1 MNNSVVFAGLPRSG
15 ITLLASMINKDKDI
29 YVTTTSPFVEL
40 LWRNYSLW
48 SGDDYAG
55 ELDTDNMRKLKIP
68 FLQGLTELYY
78 SQLTSKPVVID
89 KARAWQKINNIE
101 MYHDIFGVLPKIIC
115 PVRRVVDIITSWKVL
130 YEKNNEQWNYEDLK
144 SNRFETWYYDL
155 KESYTKYPECFLLV
169 DYDNLVDDPYEVMN
183 QVYDFIDKEQP
194 EQNFEVIE
202 ATELEG
208 NHGVQGL
215 HTLRNKLVRSD
226 DNAEDILTK
235 DEFMKF
241 SNWGFW
247 KERTYINSNTINTC
261 MNTLPEEC
269 FL

>member
-1 MNNSVVFAGLPRSG
+1 MDNSVVFAGLPRSG
-15 ITLLASMINKDKDI
+15 ITLLASMLNKDKDI
-29 YVTTTSPFVEL
+29 YVTTSSPFVEL
-40 LWRNYSLW
+40 LWRNYSIW
-48 SGDDYAG
+48 SEDSYAS

-89 KARAWQKINNIE
+89 KRRAWQNIINIE
-101 MYHDIFGVLPKIIC
+101 IYRNIFGVLPKIIC

-130 YEKNNEQWNYEDLK
+130 YKKNNKQWNYEDLK
-144 SNRFETWYYDL
+144 SNMFETGYYDL
-155 KESYTKYPECFLLV
+155 KVSYEKYPECFLLV
-169 DYDNLVDDPYEVMN
+169 DYDNLVDDPHDVMN
-183 QVYDFIDKEQP
+183 QVYDFIGKEKP

-208 NHGVQGL
+208 NHGLQGL

-241 SNWGFW
+241 SNWDFW
-247 KERTYINSNTINTC
+247 KERTYINSN
-261 MNTLPEEC
+261 LPEEC

>member
-101 MYHDIFGVLPKIIC
+101 MYRDIFGVLPKIIC

-155 KESYTKYPECFLLV
+155 KESYAKYPECFLLV

-183 QVYDFIDKEQP
+183 QFYDFIDKEQP

-247 KERTYINSNTINTC
+247 EERTYINSNTINTC

>member
-15 ITLLASMINKDKDI
+15 ITLLASMLNKDKDI
-29 YVTTTSPFVEL
+29 YVTTSSPFVEL
-40 LWRNYSLW
+40 LWRNYSIW
-48 SGDDYAG
+48 SEDTYAG
-55 ELDTDNMRKLKIP
+55 ELDTDNIRQAKIP
-68 FLQGLTELYY
+68 FLRGLTELYY

-89 KARAWQKINNIE
+89 KRRSWQNIINIE
-101 MYHDIFGVLPKIIC
+101 MYRDIFGVLPKIIC

-130 YEKNNEQWNYEDLK
+130 YEKNNKRWDYEDLK
-144 SNRFETWYYDL
+144 DNKFETGYYDL

-169 DYDNLVDDPYEVMN
+169 NYDNLVDDPYEVMN
-183 QVYDFIDKEQP
+183 QVYDFIGKEQP

-208 NHGVQGL
+208 NYALSGL
-215 HTLRNKLVRSD
+215 HALRNKLVKSD

-241 SNWGFW
+241 SKWDFW
-247 KERTYINSNTINTC
+247 KERTSTR